1 MSKTVIYF
9 ILMILCVGVT
19 AGIAAAIEQEII
31 DEKWNPLLYAVLAMS
46 AVAAILFM
54 FSGII
59 SSATGLK

>member
-1 MSKTVIYF
+1 
-9 ILMILCVGVT
+9 MILCVGVT